1 MTRLYS
7 TFDPAALGASLAL
20 EQANTIVVTSATSTI
35 NRMVKALYPKDSRQ
49 WFAEFAFYGD
59 ATITGAVS
67 VGVAKAASSLS
78 KYVGE
83 ESTSYGYRAG
93 DGAIYN
99 NGSSIASVATADKGD
114 IIGVWVNIG
123 DGTAATVTWFLNG
136 VPLYTASLPDEGPW
150 YLADTVSS
158 STSDTLSS
166 WINTGQRDF
175 EFPVAGVDGWYDL
188 PEEVPTVR
196 IASRD
201 WISQPTDELPNTVW
215 QGRIANEGVEVVG
228 ELKFW
233 PDTTG
238 GRGRT
243 TQGSAVSIEVNNSD
257 GFLDRLLEVD
267 VRDLPVSVKT
277 IFPGESFGDAVNVSD
292 FILNKV
298 EAVNDGILKMTFS
311 SSMSLYEQPL
321 QRLIFPPS
329 ADPVVAGKVWPTSLG
344 AARQTTPTLVD
355 PVNRIYALH
364 DRGLP
369 AVGYVRDK
377 GAPLDPTDIP
387 PGWVIGDD
395 YRTIVLETEPVGK
408 LTADVSSIGAG
419 IPPDVSD
426 DIWLGYG
433 DPFTGT
439 GAVVNGFDV
448 TNNASYHA
456 TGKLWL
462 TSTSL
467 GSTSYVA
474 LSTATMLAG
483 RSYRYRL
490 DIQLMPGAHSY
501 GSPVV
506 ALTTPSGLPLVA
518 FTAAG
523 VYSGV
528 ITSSATFVPR
538 LAFSSALTSSVA
550 IIRQVFL
557 QLIPDAYEPA
567 ELNPITL
574 SEFFREVIENRF
586 GQPNSSWSESD
597 TLAID
602 TETGYLGVGFNV
614 TEPIT
619 VRDTLE
625 SVLSSYTACA
635 WIDDDNVLRVTRL
648 TDPAYE
654 IAAGEITDDDL
665 LEDLSCVPDLAPGLS
680 NQMRFR
686 RNWTTLNAT
695 DFVTDFV
702 TVPMSVRRAL
712 SQPYQ
717 GIVASAIQ
725 LGPMYQH
732 AVYADP
738 QGALLDVQTDAQAEI
753 DRIVAYY
760 SVPRFFYETTVSTE
774 KGINLGEVWTM
785 TSPRY
790 GLSAGKNL
798 LVSKIVR
805 RPLSGTIS
813 ITLRG

>member
-7 TFDPAALGASLAL
+7 TFDPANLGANMAL
-20 EQANTIVVTSATSTI
+20 EQANTIVTTSASGTI
-35 NRMVKALYPKDSRQ
+35 NRMVKALYPKQSWQ
-49 WFAEFAFYGD
+49 WFAEFAYWGD
-59 ATITGAVS
+59 AALTGAVS
-67 VGVAKAASSLS
+67 VGVAKAASPLNN
-78 KYVGE
+78 YVGE
-83 ESTSYGYRAG
+83 DADSYGYLAG
-93 DGAIYN
+93 DGEIHN
-99 NGSSIASVATADKGD
+99 NGASVASVATAVAGD
-114 IIGVWVNIG
+114 IIGVWINIG
-123 DGTAATVTWFLNG
+123 DGSAASVSWFLNG
-136 VPLYTASLPDEGPW
+136 ELLHTESLPDEGPW

-201 WISQPTDELPNTVW
+201 WISQPTDELPNTIW

-233 PDTTG
+233 TDVSG

-267 VRDLPVSVKT
+267 VRDLPVSIQSV
-277 IFPGESFGDAVNVSD
+277 FPGESVADAENVAD
-292 FILNKV
+292 MILNKV

-329 ADPVVAGKVWPTSLG
+329 ADEVVAGKVWPTSLG

-377 GAPLDPTDIP
+377 GAPLTPVT
-387 PGWVIGDD
+387 GWVIGDD
-395 YRTIVLETEPVGK
+395 YRTIVLDTEPIGK

-419 IPPDVSD
+419 VPPDASD
-426 DIWLGYG
+426 DIWLGYANPFQEDSAG
-433 DPFTGT
+433 DL
-439 GAVVNGFDV
+439 VGFDV
-448 TNNASYHA
+448 NSGESYA
-456 TGKLWL
+456 PTGKLIL
-462 TSTSL
+462 TSAGLS
-467 GSTSYVA
+467 STAYIS
-474 LSTATMLAG
+474 LSTASMLAG
-483 RSYRYRL
+483 RSYRYRI
-490 DIQLMPGAHSY
+490 DIQTIPGTHSF
-501 GSPVV
+501 GTPVL
-506 ALTTPSGLPLVA
+506 AITTPTGFPLEA
-518 FTAAG
+518 FTASG
-523 VYSGV
+523 VYSGT
-528 ITSSATFVPR
+528 ITSSGTFAPR
-538 LAFSSALTSSVA
+538 LALSSALTGSQA
-550 IIRQVFL
+550 IVRQVYL

-574 SEFFREVIENRF
+574 TEFFTEIIEVRF
-586 GQPNSSWSESD
+586 GQLNSSWSQAD
-597 TLAID
+597 TEAID
-602 TETGYLGVGFNV
+602 TATGYTGIGFNV

-619 VRDTLE
+619 VRDSLE
-625 SVLSSYTACA
+625 SALSSYTACA
-635 WIDDDNVLRVTRL
+635 WIDEDSVLRVTRL
-648 TDPAYE
+648 TDPADE
-654 IAAGEITDDDL
+654 VAVGEISEDDL
-665 LEDLSCVPDLAPGLS
+665 LEDISCEPDLAPGLS

-695 DFVTDFV
+695 DFVTDFLV
-702 TVPMSVRRAL
+702 VPLSTRRAL

-732 AVYADP
+732 AVYAEP
-738 QGALLDVQTDAQAEI
+738 QGTLLDDQSAAQAEI
-753 DRIVAYY
+753 DRIVDYY
-760 SVPRFFYETTVSTE
+760 SVPRFYYETTVSTE
-774 KGINLGEVWTM
+774 IDIKLGQIWTL

-790 GLSAGKNL
+790 GLELGKNL